1 MRKLILILTLSL
13 SFFNN
18 SHSAE
23 NLFCID
29 LDSKSQWDD
38 FYSIY
43 QIFNKGKSDECSAS
57 NLGEGLKNKKLV
69 KFDYENYKKYHNSG
83 RSGQISTENLK
94 KYLKEKNLLKELEYI
109 KLAESNPVVNSNKT
123 NVSSA
128 KSQNTSCYKMLEWSW
143 KIPNN
148 FAEFSFT
155 NKGEGNIRID
165 SIKIKTEDG
174 RQVLEESVFINL
186 KPFGIGSSRVFI
198 GDRNKEMLAKAGLTC
213 AFISETKTKNGVK
226 LSDLIDD
233 KNSRSDKKSFFENY
247 ITIIIIALIVLFI
260 VFVGIIEETKKNNR
274 KNSNTFSQ
282 SSQNIKST
290 PSAPNLIELV
300 WNGSLPLG
308 QTFWFYYVVVNIIV
322 GFVAGF
328 LMEIYESKWIF
339 IIPGLTGV
347 WAGVGTWNSATNYQ
361 LQKIKSQQPY
371 GWVYGAKAVVVFG
384 FINLAGQLVKFL
396 K

>member
-1 MRKLILILTLSL
+1 MRKFLLILTLSL

-29 LDSKSQWDD
+29 LDSKHQWDG

-43 QIFNKGKSDECSAS
+43 QIFNKGKSDECSTS
-57 NLGEGLKNKKLV
+57 NVGEGLKNKKLV

-83 RSGQISTENLK
+83 RFGQISTENLK

-109 KLAESNPVVNSNKT
+109 KLAELNPVVNSNKT

-165 SIKIKTEDG
+165 SIKIQTEDG

-186 KPFGIGSSRVFI
+186 KPFGIDSVDVFI
-198 GDRNKEMLAKAGLTC
+198 GDRNKEMLAKAGFTC
-213 AFISETKTKNGVK
+213 AFISETIPKGIKLYSDKTFFE
-226 LSDLIDD
+226 
-233 KNSRSDKKSFFENY
+233 KNSL
-247 ITIIIIALIVLFI
+247 IILAIGLALILLF
-260 VFVGIIEETKKNNR
+260 FRPIISGVDDFMKGLNDSST
-274 KNSNTFSQ
+274 Q
-282 SSQNIKST
+282 SSTTISSKTTTSST
-290 PSAPNLIELV
+290 NLIELV

-308 QTFWFYYVVVNIIV
+308 QTFWFYYVIANLLV
-322 GFVAGF
+322 GFATGF
-328 LMEIYESKWIF
+328 LIVKYGSLWF
-339 IIPGLTGV
+339 FLIPVVTTI
-347 WAGVGTWNSATNYQ
+347 WAGVGTWKSATNYE
-361 LQKIKSQQPY
+361 LKRIKSRLPT
-371 GWVYGAKAVVVFG
+371 GWAFGAKAVVVFG